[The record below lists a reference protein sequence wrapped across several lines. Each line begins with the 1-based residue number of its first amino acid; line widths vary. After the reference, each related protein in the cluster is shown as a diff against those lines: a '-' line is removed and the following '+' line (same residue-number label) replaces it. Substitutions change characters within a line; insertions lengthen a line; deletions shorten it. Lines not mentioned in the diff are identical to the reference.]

1 MCEPPSTSPH
11 TIRYNE
17 RVIQLQYKLIKDS
30 NFQLSK
36 TLIVIMLINLI
47 QVEVKK
53 NDQLGPKENTPMVN
67 FVNLKKITNED

>member
-1 MCEPPSTSPH
+1 
-11 TIRYNE
+11 
-17 RVIQLQYKLIKDS
+17 
-30 NFQLSK
+30 
-36 TLIVIMLINLI
+36 MLINLI